1 MVVVLNIRSSV
12 IAVGVIFSTLTPG
25 RVGLAQTAAGSDR
38 PLSFETRG
46 QLEARAKTAEAKQD
60 TREAYLI
67 RSRLE
72 HGDFRVGDR
81 IVIRHIPGPGGS
93 IDTLTVRAGKTLQL
107 PQVGDLSLDG
117 VLRSELGPKIT
128 AHLSKYLRDPAIA
141 ASQLQRVGILGN
153 VVKPGFYYV
162 SPDAP
167 LSDVLMGAGGPT
179 PSADLE
185 KISVRRD
192 GEVIIDEPN
201 TRRALTGGYSMDL
214 LHMVAGDEIFV
225 GKQRQTPW
233 GMILPIATTILGFV
247 IAYGAR

>member
-1 MVVVLNIRSSV
+1 MVVVLNIRSSLF
-12 IAVGVIFSTLTPG
+12 AVGVIFSTLAPSRG
-25 RVGLAQTAAGSDR
+25 FAQTAAGSEK
-38 PLSFETRG
+38 PLNFETRAE
-46 QLEARAKTAEAKQD
+46 LEARAKLAEAKQD

-67 RSRLE
+67 RWRLE

-81 IVIRHIPGPGGS
+81 IVIRHISGVGGS
-93 IDTLTVRAGKTLQL
+93 RDTLTVRAGKVLQL
-107 PQVGDLSLDG
+107 PQVGDLPLDG

-128 AHLSKYLRDPAIA
+128 AYLSRYVRDPVLEAR
-141 ASQLQRVGILGN
+141 QLQRVGILGN

-167 LSDVLMGAGGPT
+167 LSDLLMGAGGPT
-179 PSADLE
+179 PNADLE

-201 TRRALTGGYSMDL
+201 TRRALTGGYSMDV
-214 LHMVAGDEIFV
+214 LHMVAGDEITV
-225 GKQRQTPW
+225 GKSREIPW
-233 GMILPIATTILGFV
+233 GMILPIATTVLGFV